1 MTYNATA
8 LKQFN
13 ETTFGN
19 GENGAVVI
27 NAAHTFADSA
37 YTTLELAT
45 ATVLYS
51 YGVRIFV
58 NDTLSVAAATAA
70 TISAVGAN
78 GGNGTAGFGTGA
90 GGVAGAIHAEISA
103 LAEGIGEGGTLLDGG
118 ICNAATPSG
127 GNVYYTLSGR
137 HGGGGD
143 GGNGTYGGGPT
154 TGGNAPDSFAP
165 TRPKVILTAQILHDL
180 LQGSVELAASHGGNG
195 GGGGGGSG
203 SGATKLGGGGGAG
216 GASGGM
222 IIIFAKTLNIPAGSS
237 LTLTAVGGNGGN
249 GANGGNFDAGMG
261 NGGGGAGGGGGGG
274 VVVLVVGRRLGT
286 GTLTL
291 VTTGGAGSATP
302 GAGSGTGGTAGI
314 AGKGASYGA
323 VIYVNLS
330 TNTYTYY
337 APSDTVQAGTAGEV
351 RSIAL

>member
-19 GENGAVVI
+19 GENGALVV
-27 NAAHTFADSA
+27 NGALTFADAA

-78 GGNGTAGFGTGA
+78 GGDGTYGGSTGA

-103 LAEGIGEGGTLLDGG
+103 LAEGIGGGGTLLNGG
-118 ICNAATPSG
+118 ICDAATPSG

-137 HGGGGD
+137 HGKGGS
-143 GGNGTYGGGPT
+143 GGNGTYGGGT
-154 TGGNAPDSFAP
+154 TYGGNSPDSFAP
-165 TRPKVILTAQILHDL
+165 TRPKVILTAQMLYEL
-180 LQGSVELAASHGGNG
+180 LQGSVGLATAHGGNG
-195 GGGGGGSG
+195 GGGGGGAG

-261 NGGGGAGGGGGGG
+261 CGGGGGGAGGGGG

-286 GTLTL
+286 GTLTMI
-291 VTTGGAGSATP
+291 TSGGTGSAT
-302 GAGSGTGGTAGI
+302 GGLGSGTGGTAGTT
-314 AGKGASYGA
+314 GKGASCGA
-323 VIYVNLS
+323 VVYVNLS